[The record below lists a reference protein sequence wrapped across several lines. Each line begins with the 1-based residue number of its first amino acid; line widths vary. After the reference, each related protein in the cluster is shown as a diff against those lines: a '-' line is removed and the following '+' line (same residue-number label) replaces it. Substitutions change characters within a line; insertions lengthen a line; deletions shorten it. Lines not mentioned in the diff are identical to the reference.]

1 MEMAEHRV
9 AKAQD
14 AGQPVSAEPRG
25 LLNAHICA
33 FAGSVLQQIFIKY
46 FIPALQDLTG

>member
-9 AKAQD
+9 ARAQD
-14 AGQPVSAEPRG
+14 ASQPASAKPRG
-25 LLNAHICA
+25 LLNARICA
-33 FAGSVLQQIFIKY
+33 FAGLVLQQIFIKY